1 MKRNIS
7 LFYLYQFFM
16 SGQLS
21 RGILMLYCLRLGLS
35 SLEFGTLQSIYNLIR
50 LVSEVP
56 TGILADRVERKLILF
71 LGACLNMVA
80 SLGLFTLS
88 IVPLSTSFVWLAI
101 FFALDSLGTVLASG
115 ADQAFL
121 YEALAHH
128 QHEQQYLKI
137 LSNSQVISLCFLAF
151 TTALGG
157 PLFQVIYGSVFLIQT
172 LFYLGAGLAIW
183 LISTPV
189 NSRTT
194 PSITT
199 LSTGTTAHFKQVVQS
214 ICSNL
219 KLAILITVMVLV
231 EVFINALVRFI
242 QGGLLVLGLS
252 PTAISSLIGLATF
265 CGILG
270 AFLARYCQNIPLR
283 HFLLATALLFC
294 FGSFCLSQGWAPA
307 VITGFILLN
316 LLLDLIFP
324 YLSHHIN
331 LTLPSEIRSTILSL
345 NSSLVGGISL
355 LIYPLFGWLLDHFSY
370 SGAFLATGGSLGI
383 ILILLALT
391 TYTKPLR

>member
-71 LGACLNMVA
+71 LGTCLNMVA
-80 SLGLFTLS
+80 SLGLFALS

-121 YEALAHH
+121 YEELAQH
-128 QHEQQYLKI
+128 QHEQHYLKI

-157 PLFQVIYGSVFLIQT
+157 PIFQVIYGAIFLFQAI
-172 LFYLGAGLAIW
+172 FYLGAGLAIG

-294 FGSFCLSQGWAPA
+294 FGSFGLSQGWAPA
-307 VITGFILLN
+307 VISGFILLN
-316 LLLDLIFP
+316 LLMDLIFP

-331 LTLPSEIRSTILSL
+331 LTLPSEIRSSVLSV
-345 NSSLVGGISL
+345 NSGLVGGISL
-355 LIYPLFGWLLDHFSY
+355 VIYPLFGWLLDHFSY

-383 ILILLALT
+383 VLILLALT
-391 TYTKPLR
+391 AYTKPLR